1 MSSSEINVKFQGIIM
16 KIGKMEYFCEKIN
29 STQGQKRK
37 TQTNLG
43 GVYKGREA
51 FLTHSRQKF
60 SKQRTRKKRITESD
74 EQSDSPVRRVGL
86 VQLAEQV
93 SWIERPVQL
102 ARVESGSNGR
112 VGSNVPVDG
121 LSPTRQTGEL
131 DRSHRP
137 TRPFDELDRT
147 HRRTRLFGELDREQ
161 VSWIERPVQ
170 LARVESGSNG
180 RVGSNVPVD
189 GLSPTRQT
197 GELDRSHRPT
207 RPFDELDRTHRRT
220 RLFGELDRTHRPTH
234 SFGELDH
241 LLLQWTRPHALHRA
255 SMDQSLVSYRSELPL
270 EIYNKNREDSF
281 PRIKFMVIV

>member
-147 HRRTRLFGELDREQ
+147 HRRTRLFGELDR
-161 VSWIERPVQ
+161 
-170 LARVESGSNG
+170 
-180 RVGSNVPVD
+180 
-189 GLSPTRQT
+189 
-197 GELDRSHRPT
+197 
-207 RPFDELDRTHRRT
+207 
-220 RLFGELDRTHRPTH
+220 THRPTH